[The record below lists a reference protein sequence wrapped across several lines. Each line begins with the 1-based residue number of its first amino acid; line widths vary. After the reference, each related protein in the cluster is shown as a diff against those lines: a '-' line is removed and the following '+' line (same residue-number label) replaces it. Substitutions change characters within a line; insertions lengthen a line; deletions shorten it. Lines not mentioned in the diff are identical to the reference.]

1 MLDIRDLE
9 KRWLHYKIKS
19 YIPHAV
25 IALSVLIIL
34 SITLYV
40 WDSSDTQEE
49 IVASQDKT
57 PSIGK
62 EISIE
67 TVLYQNTPLRTSTN
81 QTPPPIEPQK
91 PMIQK
96 TTSVASKK
104 MLIEPSLNFMKK
116 MQSETSP
123 YYNQSNHN
131 QIIAP
136 KKKKKVLKAKPIIE
150 ETQEVLVDETDNKV
164 EEQAIEKVHKINI
177 ERHNAKDDIAE
188 IIQRFKKNNNP
199 ALSLFVAKKYYE
211 LGEYKKAYNYALM
224 TNKINNE
231 IESSWIIF
239 AKSLVKLGEK
249 DMAIK
254 TLQAYIRSSDSN
266 NAHVLLEEIRSGKF
280 R

>member
-34 SITLYV
+34 SITLFV
-40 WDSSDTQEE
+40 WDSSDTPE

-57 PSIGK
+57 PSIEK
-62 EISIE
+62 EITIE
-67 TVLYQNTPLRTSTN
+67 TVLSQNTSLKTPTN
-81 QTPPPIEPQK
+81 HTPPTVESQK
-91 PMIQK
+91 PLIEKK
-96 TTSVASKK
+96 TTVVSQK

-123 YYNQSNHN
+123 YYDQSNHN
-131 QIIAP
+131 QIITP
-136 KKKKKVLKAKPIIE
+136 KKKKKVLKAKPIIK
-150 ETQEVLVDETDNKV
+150 ETQEVLVDETDTKV
-164 EEQAIEKVHKINI
+164 EDQAIEKVHKINI

-211 LGEYKKAYNYALM
+211 LREYKKAYNYALM

-249 DMAIK
+249 DMAMK
-254 TLQAYIRSSDSN
+254 TLKAYIRSSDSN
-266 NAHVLLEEIRSGKF
+266 NAQLLLEEIRSGKF